1 MARGGTHSMLRLA
14 LLYHLSV
21 AGAVRLATNVACLE
35 EHPEQVFLNLSGAK
49 ATAFL
54 KGIRH

>member
-1 MARGGTHSMLRLA
+1 MA
-14 LLYHLSV
+14 LLRAALLCHLSV